1 MNANSASGRPIR
13 CIGFPGRYVQGPGAL
28 AGIGRLFADLG
39 YRRPLALADGVVKA
53 KVWPGVA
60 AALAEAGIEPA
71 AVDFPG
77 ECTRAVIA
85 GLVQDAQAGHV
96 DSVLV
101 FGGGKAIDS
110 AKGVARAL
118 DLPIV
123 ICPTVASSDAPTSR
137 LIVLYDETHRLVGVD
152 FTRRNP
158 DAVVVDTEVI
168 AAAPARLFA
177 AGIGDALSKRFEA
190 RQCRAAGGLNSFGTP
205 ALATALLLTDTVFD
219 LLCARG
225 PAAYADVR
233 RGAWSDDVEAVV
245 EATVLVSGVGFESGG
260 LSLAHALIR
269 GLTAIPAMAG
279 MLHGELVAFSTLVQ
293 LCVEGQE
300 AATCDAVMAL
310 MAAVD
315 LPMTLAGIG
324 QHLPLTAEE
333 KDIVAAA
340 TLATNYSR
348 HMVPPLTPEALI
360 AGLEAADA
368 LGRGWQQRNSARTA

>member
-1 MNANSASGRPIR
+1 MTGTSEPGGVVRT
-13 CIGFPGRYVQGPGAL
+13 IGFPGRYVQGPGAL

-39 YRRPLALADGVVKA
+39 YRRPLALADGVVKD
-53 KVWPGVA
+53 KVWPA
-60 AALAEAGIEPA
+60 ASAALAEAGIAPA
-71 AVDFPG
+71 LADFPG

-85 GLVQDAQAGHV
+85 ALSEAARAEGI
-96 DSVLV
+96 DSVVV

-158 DAVVVDTEVI
+158 DAVVVDTAII
-168 AAAPARLFA
+168 AKAPARLFA
-177 AGIGDALSKRFEA
+177 AGIGDAMSKRFEA
-190 RQCRAAGGLNSFGTP
+190 RQCRAAGGLNSFGTQ
-205 ALATALLLTDTVFD
+205 ALETALLLTETVFD
-219 LLCARG
+219 RLCARG
-225 PAAYADVR
+225 PAAYAAVR
-233 RGAWSDDVEAVV
+233 AGTWSPDVESVV

-293 LCVEGQE
+293 LCVEGQDE
-300 AATCDAVMAL
+300 AACNAVMDL

-315 LPMTLAGIG
+315 LPMTLAALG
-324 QHLPLTAEE
+324 QSEPLTEAE
-333 KDIVAAA
+333 KALVAEA

-348 HMVPPLTPEALI
+348 HMAPPLTAEALI
-360 AGLEAADA
+360 RGIEAADA
-368 LGRGWQQRNSARTA
+368 LGRARGLTA